1 MFKVK
6 LALLL
11 IVITLENI
19 RPPQMVIPQ
28 YGIQTKARANFK
40 TLFIEKP
47 EGEACLRFGKLH
59 VKGDVHVWKS
69 EYRQGQ

>member
-1 MFKVK
+1 
-6 LALLL
+6 
-11 IVITLENI
+11 
-19 RPPQMVIPQ
+19 MVIPQ